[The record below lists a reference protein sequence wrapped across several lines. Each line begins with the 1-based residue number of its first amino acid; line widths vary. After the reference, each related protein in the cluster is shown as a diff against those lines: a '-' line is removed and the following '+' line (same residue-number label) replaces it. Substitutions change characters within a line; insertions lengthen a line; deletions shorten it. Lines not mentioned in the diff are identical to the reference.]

1 MGRERTFRLIFN
13 LEWNM
18 FQKLI
23 KFSIENKL
31 TIGLLTVVLIIW
43 GGVVAVTVAV

>member
-1 MGRERTFRLIFN
+1 MIFN

-18 FQKLI
+18 LQKLI

-31 TIGLLTVVLIIW
+31 TIGILTD
-43 GGVVAVTVAV
+43 GSPHHMGRVVAVTVAV

>member
-1 MGRERTFRLIFN
+1 MIFN

-18 FQKLI
+18 LQKLI

-31 TIGLLTVVLIIW
+31 TIGILTVALIIW
-43 GGVVAVTVAV
+43 GG